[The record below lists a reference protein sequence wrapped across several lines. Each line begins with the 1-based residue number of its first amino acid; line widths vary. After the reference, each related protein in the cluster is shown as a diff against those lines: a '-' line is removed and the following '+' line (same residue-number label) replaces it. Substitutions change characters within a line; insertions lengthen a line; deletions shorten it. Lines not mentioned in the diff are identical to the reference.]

1 MGQYYKAVFLAENKK
16 PIASVSSYDFG
27 SGAKLMEHSWAK
39 NPFVRFVER
48 QLMVAPQ
55 KLVWAGDYADHED
68 PTTITER
75 EIKLLA
81 DEESEYWN
89 AEKLRK
95 DGVNLYSLA
104 DTIGKL
110 IHDERVE
117 NKYSHEFDNKTLA
130 PLTAKYLVNHDK
142 KQFVNKTKVPKDGD
156 GWKIH
161 PLPLLTCE
169 GNGRGGGDF
178 FIYPEKKQGNVELIG
193 IWARD
198 RISVVST
205 KAEIPKDF
213 TELVF
218 DLVER

>member
-1 MGQYYKAVFLAENKK
+1 MGQYYKAVFLAENQK

-27 SGAKLMEHSWAK
+27 NGAKLMEHSWEK

-48 QLMVAPQ
+48 QLMVSPQ
-55 KLVWAGDYADHED
+55 RVVWAGDYADHEN
-68 PTTITER
+68 PKTITAR

-81 DEESEYWN
+81 DEESEYWS
-89 AEKLRK
+89 AKKLK
-95 DGVNLYSLA
+95 ADGVNLYSLA
-104 DTIGKL
+104 DTIGRITHTESVKSKYE
-110 IHDERVE
+110 HDYKEV
-117 NKYSHEFDNKTLA
+117 A
-130 PLTAKYLVNHDK
+130 PLTAKYLVNLDK
-142 KQFVNKTKVPKDGD
+142 KQFVNKTKTPKDGD

-178 FIYPEKKQGNVELIG
+178 HINTEKNQGNVELIG
-193 IWARD
+193 TWARD

>member
-1 MGQYYKAVFLAENKK
+1 MGQYYKAVFLVENQK
-16 PIASVSSYDFG
+16 PITSVSSYDFG
-27 SGAKLMEHSWAK
+27 NGAKLMEHSWEK

-55 KLVWAGDYADHED
+55 KVVWAGDYADHED
-68 PTTITER
+68 PKTITAR

-89 AEKLRK
+89 SKVLKEK
-95 DGVNLYSLA
+95 GVNLYSLSE
-104 DTIGKL
+104 TIGKL
-110 IHDERVE
+110 THDENNK
-117 NKYSHEFDNKTLA
+117 NKYEHDYKEVA

-142 KQFVNKTKVPKDGD
+142 KEFVNKTKTPKDGN

-178 FIYPEKKQGNVELIG
+178 HINTEKKQGNVELIG
-193 IWARD
+193 TWARD

-218 DLVER
+218 DLVEI

>member
-1 MGQYYKAVFLAENKK
+1 MGQYYKAVFLAENQK
-16 PIASVSSYDFG
+16 PITSVSSYDFG

-48 QLMVAPQ
+48 QLMITPQ
-55 KLVWAGDYADHED
+55 RVVWAGDYADHEN
-68 PTTITER
+68 PKTITAR

-81 DEESEYWN
+81 DEESEYWS
-89 AEKLRK
+89 AKKLRK
-95 DGVNLYSLA
+95 DGVNLYSLS
-104 DTIGKL
+104 DTIGRLTHSESVKSKYE
-110 IHDERVE
+110 HDYKEV
-117 NKYSHEFDNKTLA
+117 A
-130 PLTAKYLVNHDK
+130 PLTAKYLVNLDK
-142 KQFVNKTKVPKDGD
+142 KQFINKTKAPKDGD
-156 GWKIH
+156 GWKLH

-178 FIYPEKKQGNVELIG
+178 HIDTEKKQGNVELIG
-193 IWARD
+193 TWARD

-218 DLVER
+218 DLVEI

>member
-1 MGQYYKAVFLAENKK
+1 MGQYYKAVFLAENQK

-27 SGAKLMEHSWAK
+27 SGAKLMEHSWEK
-39 NPFVRFVER
+39 NPMVRFVER

-55 KLVWAGDYADHED
+55 KLVWAGDYADEED
-68 PTTITER
+68 PTTLSNA

-89 AEKLRK
+89 SKVLKEK
-95 DGVNLYSLA
+95 GVNLYSLS

-117 NKYSHEFDNKTLA
+117 NKYEHDYKGVA

-142 KQFVNKTKVPKDGD
+142 KQFINKTKTPKDSD

-178 FIYPEKKQGNVELIG
+178 FVSTEKKQGNVELIG
-193 IWARD
+193 VWARD
-198 RISVVST
+198 KISVVSK
-205 KAEIPKDF
+205 KAEIPKGF

-218 DLVER
+218 DLTER

>member
-1 MGQYYKAVFLAENKK
+1 MGQYYKAVFLAENNK

-27 SGAKLMEHSWAK
+27 NGAKLMEHSWEK

-48 QLMVAPQ
+48 QLMVSPQ
-55 KLVWAGDYADHED
+55 RVVWAGDYADHEN
-68 PTTITER
+68 PKTITAR

-81 DEESEYWN
+81 DETSEYWS
-89 AEKLRK
+89 AKKLK
-95 DGVNLYSLA
+95 ADGVNLYSLA
-104 DTIGKL
+104 DTIGRITHTESVKSKYE
-110 IHDERVE
+110 HDYKEV
-117 NKYSHEFDNKTLA
+117 A
-130 PLTAKYLVNHDK
+130 PLTAKYLVNLDK
-142 KQFVNKTKVPKDGD
+142 KQFVNKTKTPKDGD

-178 FIYPEKKQGNVELIG
+178 YINTEKNQGNVELIG
-193 IWARD
+193 TWARD

>member
-1 MGQYYKAVFLAENKK
+1 MGQYYKAVFLAENQK
-16 PIASVSSYDFG
+16 PITSVSSYDFG
-27 SGAKLMEHSWAK
+27 SGAKLMEHSWEK

-48 QLMVAPQ
+48 QLMVSPQ
-55 KLVWAGDYADHED
+55 RVVWAGDYADHEN
-68 PTTITER
+68 PKTITAR

-81 DEESEYWN
+81 DEESEYWSAKKLK
-89 AEKLRK
+89 AE
-95 DGVNLYSLA
+95 GVNIYSLA
-104 DTIGKL
+104 DTIGRITHTESVKSKYE
-110 IHDERVE
+110 HDYKEV
-117 NKYSHEFDNKTLA
+117 A
-130 PLTAKYLVNHDK
+130 PLTAKYLVNLDK
-142 KQFVNKTKVPKDGD
+142 KQFVNKTKTPKDGD

-178 FIYPEKKQGNVELIG
+178 HINTEKNQGNVELIG
-193 IWARD
+193 TWARD

>member
-1 MGQYYKAVFLAENKK
+1 MGQYYKAVFLAENQK

-27 SGAKLMEHSWAK
+27 SGAKLMEHSWEK
-39 NPFVRFVER
+39 NPMVRFVER

-55 KLVWAGDYADHED
+55 KVVWAGDYADEED

-81 DEESEYWN
+81 DEESDYWN
-89 AEKLRK
+89 SKVLKEK
-95 DGVNLYSLA
+95 GVNLYSLS

-117 NKYSHEFDNKTLA
+117 NKYEHDYKGVA

-142 KQFVNKTKVPKDGD
+142 KQFVNKTKTPKDGD

-178 FIYPEKKQGNVELIG
+178 FVSTEKKQGNVELIG
-193 IWARD
+193 VWARD
-198 RISVVST
+198 KISVVSK
-205 KAEIPKDF
+205 KAEIPKGF

-218 DLVER
+218 DLTER

>member
-1 MGQYYKAVFLAENKK
+1 MGQYYKAVFLTENNK
-16 PIASVSSYDFG
+16 PLASVVSYDFG
-27 SGAKLMEHSWAK
+27 NGAKLMEHSWEK

-48 QLMVAPQ
+48 QLMITPQ
-55 KLVWAGDYADHED
+55 RVVWAGDYADHEN
-68 PTTITER
+68 PKTITAR

-89 AEKLRK
+89 SKVLKEK
-95 DGVNLYSLA
+95 GVNLHSLSE
-104 DTIGKL
+104 TIGKL
-110 IHDERVE
+110 THDENNK
-117 NKYSHEFDNKTLA
+117 NKYEHDYKEVA

-142 KQFVNKTKVPKDGD
+142 KEFVNKTKTPKDGN

-178 FIYPEKKQGNVELIG
+178 HINTEKKQGNVELIG
-193 IWARD
+193 TWARD

-205 KAEIPKDF
+205 KTEIPKDF
-213 TELVF
+213 TELIF
-218 DLVER
+218 DLVEI

>member
-1 MGQYYKAVFLAENKK
+1 LAENQK

-27 SGAKLMEHSWAK
+27 SGAKLMEHSWEK
-39 NPFVRFVER
+39 NPMVRFVER

-55 KLVWAGDYADHED
+55 KLVWAGDYADEED
-68 PTTITER
+68 PTTLSNA

-89 AEKLRK
+89 SKVLKEK
-95 DGVNLYSLA
+95 GVNLYSLS
-104 DTIGKL
+104 DTIGRITHTESVKSKYE
-110 IHDERVE
+110 HDYKGV
-117 NKYSHEFDNKTLA
+117 A

-142 KQFVNKTKVPKDGD
+142 KEFVNKTKTPKDSD

-178 FIYPEKKQGNVELIG
+178 FVSTEKKQGNVELIG
-193 IWARD
+193 VWARD
-198 RISVVST
+198 KISVVSK
-205 KAEIPKDF
+205 KAEIPKGF

-218 DLVER
+218 DLMER

>member
-55 KLVWAGDYADHED
+55 KVVWAGDYADHED

-95 DGVNLYSLA
+95 EGVNLYSLA

-117 NKYSHEFDNKTLA
+117 NKYEHDYKGVA

-178 FIYPEKKQGNVELIG
+178 YINTEKKQGNVKLIG
-193 IWARD
+193 TWARD
-198 RISVVST
+198 TISVVST
-205 KAEIPKDF
+205 KAEIPKEY

>member
-1 MGQYYKAVFLAENKK
+1 MGQYYKAVFLAENQK

-27 SGAKLMEHSWAK
+27 SGAKLMEHSWEK
-39 NPFVRFVER
+39 NPMVRFVER

-55 KLVWAGDYADHED
+55 KVVWAGDYADEED

-81 DEESEYWN
+81 DEESDYWN
-89 AEKLRK
+89 SKVLKEK
-95 DGVNLYSLA
+95 GVNLYSLS

-117 NKYSHEFDNKTLA
+117 NKYEHDYKGVA

-142 KQFVNKTKVPKDGD
+142 KEFVNKTKVPKDGD

-178 FIYPEKKQGNVELIG
+178 FVSTEKKQGNVELIG
-193 IWARD
+193 VWARD
-198 RISVVST
+198 KISVVSK
-205 KAEIPKDF
+205 KAEIPKGF

-218 DLVER
+218 DLMER

>member
-55 KLVWAGDYADHED
+55 KVVWAGDYADHED
-68 PTTITER
+68 PTTITES

-89 AEKLRK
+89 AEKLK
-95 DGVNLYSLA
+95 AEGVNLYSLA
-104 DTIGKL
+104 DTIGRITHTESVKSKYE
-110 IHDERVE
+110 HDYREV
-117 NKYSHEFDNKTLA
+117 A

-178 FIYPEKKQGNVELIG
+178 RGDSPLVGL
-193 IWARD
+193 WARD

-218 DLVER
+218 DLIER